1 MAKVKQQNQKQSNKK
16 TTCCCNSSI
25 RSFIKFLSGKQKKYT
40 IIQESEPT
48 DLAMVKPIPI
58 NKPIEN
64 LKKKDIIS
72 SPKRETEC
80 KQYYF
85 KGEVILV
92 ANDNVRFQEWLKLV
106 EISK

>member
-1 MAKVKQQNQKQSNKK
+1 MANVTQQHQKQSNSMS
-16 TTCCCNSSI
+16 CCKRI
-25 RSFIKFLSGKQKKYT
+25 RTFIKFLSGKQKKYT

-72 SPKRETEC
+72 SPKRETEFQ
-80 KQYYF
+80 QYHF

-106 EISK
+106 ESSK